1 MAETVQGLIDSV
13 KNEGSFDVTDAQA
26 VAWLNRRHERM
37 IIRARAYR
45 KTTTLTTV
53 ASQRDYTLP
62 TDMVEVLEVAVD
74 GAPYGRAHHTDLL
87 YGSQGWVQ
95 LSGIGGVVA
104 SEESRRAGR
113 RSRCIRL
120 RLRTRVVGDSPGDVP
135 PVGSERVGQLDA
147 GGAVGVHRRA
157 DLGCDRDGAEAG
169 GEPPGSWRRHTS
181 RTTTDACEEFRRQVA
196 RRYRGAGPTPIRIQ
210 GVNV

>member
-26 VAWLNRRHERM
+26 LAWLNRRHERM

-62 TDMVEVLEVAVD
+62 ADMVEVLEVAVD
-74 GAPYGRAHHTDLL
+74 GTPYGRAHHTDLL

-104 SEESRRAGR
+104 SEES
-113 RSRCIRL
+113 
-120 RLRTRVVGDSPGDVP
+120 TT
-135 PVGSERVGQLDA
+135 
-147 GGAVGVHRRA
+147 GGPEIALYPTPTQGGLSVTVRGTFRPA
-157 DLGCDRDGAEAG
+157 DLSTSDNSTLVVPSEYIDALISGAIATGLKRVENRPDLAQAHEQDYEA
-169 GEPPGSWRRHTS
+169 
-181 RTTTDACEEFRRQVA
+181 ACEEFRRQIA
-196 RRYRGAGPTPIRIQ
+196 RRYRGSGPTPIRIQ
-210 GVNV
+210 GVNA